1 MALLDPSQVRAACA
15 EGAVQLVLAGPGA
28 GKTATLVGRF
38 RHLHDSGVD
47 PRRILAVTFTRKAAD
62 EMRGRIARD
71 LALGSG
77 TELRVFTFHGLA
89 LRCLQRNPHLAGLP
103 DRVEVWAAHQQR
115 QVFSSRR
122 MYWNDEGDILDIIAG
137 AKEQMLDAA
146 HFRRGLAK
154 DDEVG
159 QRAAEF
165 FAVYEVA
172 LREAGAID
180 FADMVPL
187 LLKAVADH
195 PAYGRSVAGAVDHLL
210 VDEYQDI
217 NPGQH
222 RLIEHFRSSGVK
234 LWAVG
239 DDDQTLFSFR
249 SADVR
254 YTLDF
259 QRRHADALLHVLDRN
274 YRSSPEIVAAAK
286 RLIAKNRDRIVK
298 DYAPAR
304 REEGAVVVRGYST
317 ADVEV
322 RQVCRAIALLIRDGR
337 DPEAIAVLY
346 RAGST
351 GLGFQAGLKALGIPF
366 EVRGGGDLWQSAA
379 AKLFLGALFYLVE
392 SGDPRAAERLG
403 SGKRG
408 ETVRR
413 RLDALPPHAV
423 PDFMAA
429 CRHVRRVVSE
439 ALPKRAPEREQH
451 DWANLCDAIGAL
463 AETCSGLDELME
475 RIAEQSRALRTPTE
489 GSVVLS
495 TIHSAKGLEWD
506 AVFVVGLEDG
516 LMPSAGADLDE
527 ERRVAYVAATR
538 AKRLLALTHAG
549 QRGGKAALR
558 SRFIAE
564 LAGDAL
570 RGTDAGH
577 ADGDALLPL
586 GPPHGPDPATLPP
599 IAPEPGGGTRSG
611 TEPPSRRERG
621 PGSRRDSGAK
631 SEAKSDAKTAAR
643 TDAVRPVPYSPDPEA
658 AAAQWTARDDARLQ
672 VSFATAE
679 LLDEICAATGK
690 SEDAVVARLVR
701 LKLVRSRSAARARWG

>member
-1 MALLDPSQVRAACA
+1 MAPLDSSQVRAASC

-38 RHLHDSGVD
+38 RHLCESGID

-62 EMRGRIARD
+62 EMRGRILD
-71 LALGSG
+71 ELDLGSG
-77 TELRVFTFHGLA
+77 VDLRVYTFHGLA

-103 DRVEVWAAHQQR
+103 DRVEVWNAHQQR

-137 AKEQMLDAA
+137 AKEQMLDAGR
-146 HFRRGLAK
+146 FRGALDR
-154 DDEVG
+154 DDEAG
-159 QRAAEF
+159 HRAAEF
-165 FAVYEVA
+165 FAVYEAA

-222 RLIEHFRSSGVK
+222 RLIEHFRSAGVK

-259 QRRHADALLHVLDRN
+259 QRRHADAQLHVLDRN
-274 YRSSPEIVAAAK
+274 YRSAPEIVAAAK
-286 RLIAKNRDRIVK
+286 RLIARNRERIVK
-298 DYAPAR
+298 DYTPAR
-304 REEGAVVVRGYST
+304 ADAGAVVVRGYST
-317 ADVEV
+317 PDIEV
-322 RQVCRAIALLIRDGR
+322 RQVCRAIARLIRDGAEP
-337 DPEAIAVLY
+337 DAIAVLY

-351 GLGFQAGLKALGIPF
+351 GLGFQAALKALGIPF

-379 AKLFLGALFYLVE
+379 AKLFLGALFYLMDADD
-392 SGDPRAAERLG
+392 SRAAERLG

-413 RLDALPPHAV
+413 RLDALPAGAV
-423 PDFMAA
+423 PDFASA

-439 ALPKRAPEREQH
+439 ALPKRAAEREQH
-451 DWANLCDAIGAL
+451 DWANLCDAIGAM
-463 AETCSGLDELME
+463 AETCAGLDELME
-475 RIAEQSRALRTPTE
+475 RIAEQSRALKRPTE
-489 GSVVLS
+489 GAVVLS

-538 AKRLLALTHAG
+538 AKRLLALTHAAE
-549 QRGGKAALR
+549 RGGKAAVR
-558 SRFIAE
+558 SRFVGE
-564 LAGDAL
+564 FAGDAL
-570 RGTDAGH
+570 RGTGAGDPG
-577 ADGDALLPL
+577 ADDVLPL
-586 GPPHGPDPATLPP
+586 GPPHGPDPASLRV
-599 IAPEPGGGTRSG
+599 IAAERAPEAPVAGKEGARRERS
-611 TEPPSRRERG
+611 TSSRREPRARAE
-621 PGSRRDSGAK
+621 PVHATPY
-631 SEAKSDAKTAAR
+631 ASDA
-643 TDAVRPVPYSPDPEA
+643 VA

-672 VSFATAE
+672 ASFSTASG
-679 LLDEICAATGK
+679 LDEICAATGK
-690 SEDAVVARLVR
+690 TEDAVVARLVK
-701 LKLVRSRSAARARWG
+701 LKLVRSRSAARAVWG